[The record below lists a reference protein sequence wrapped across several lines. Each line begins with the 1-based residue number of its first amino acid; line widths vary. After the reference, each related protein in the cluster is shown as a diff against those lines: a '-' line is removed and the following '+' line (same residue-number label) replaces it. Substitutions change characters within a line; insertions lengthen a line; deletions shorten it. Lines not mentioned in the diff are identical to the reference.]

1 MALSFRRNIDQLH
14 DEATRVLAGLI
25 RIPSFSKEEKGTADF
40 IEAYLKENGIQ
51 VNRIGNNVWSHNEHF
66 NPALPT
72 ILLNSHHDTVKPNQ
86 GYTRDPFDPEI
97 EDEKIYGLGSNDAG
111 GALVSLMMTFLYLYD
126 QTGLKYNLIF
136 AATAE
141 EEISGSGGVEQLL
154 KNLVPISFGIVGEPT
169 EMEMAIAEKGLMVLD
184 CYARGKSGHAAREEG
199 VNAIYEAL
207 SAIEWFRSFKFPR
220 VSEHLGPV
228 KMSVTMIKAGY
239 QHNVVPDECH
249 FVVDVRGTD
258 AYSNEELL
266 DVIRKH
272 VRCEVKERSIRLQ
285 PSFIDDQH
293 VLVQTAKALGIRVFG
308 SPTMSDQAL
317 MDFPTVKI
325 GPGVSA
331 RSHSVNEFIFIEEI
345 QEGIHGYLAIL
356 NKILKS

>member
-14 DEATRVLAGLI
+14 EEAIKVLSGLI
-25 RIPSFSKEEKGTADF
+25 KIPSFSREEKGTADF
-40 IEAYLKENGIQ
+40 LEAYLKENGIP
-51 VNRIGNNVWSHNEHF
+51 VNRVGNNIWVRNEQF
-66 NPALPT
+66 NPVLPT

-86 GYTRDPFDPEI
+86 GYTKNPFEPEMS
-97 EDEKIYGLGSNDAG
+97 DEKIYGLGSNDAG
-111 GALVSLMMTFLYLYD
+111 GALVSLLMTFLYLYD

-154 KNLVPISFGIVGEPT
+154 TSMVPVSFGIVGEPT

-184 CYARGKSGHAAREEG
+184 CYTRGKSGHAAREEG
-199 VNAIYEAL
+199 VNAIYGAL
-207 SAIEWFRSFKFPR
+207 TDIEWFRSYKFPK

-266 DVIRKH
+266 EVIRKH
-272 VRCEVKERSIRLQ
+272 VSCEVKERSIRLQ

-293 VLVQTAKALGIRVFG
+293 VLVHTAKALGIRVFG

-325 GPGVSA
+325 GPGVSV
-331 RSHSVNEFIFIEEI
+331 RSHSADEFIYIEEI
-345 QEGIHGYLAIL
+345 QDGIHGYLAIL